1 MLTLYH
7 YSLSAGSRFVRL
19 FADEM
24 KVKLDLVEEPTWLR
38 RPGFLGINP
47 AGSVPVLCDNDM
59 TPVVGPNPIMEYM
72 QETRGALSNDAHLM
86 PDDALSR
93 AEVRRLVDWIMVK
106 FEAEVI
112 RYLVHEKFIRR
123 ELKAGSP
130 ETSALRAARTNI
142 KSHISYFGFLAE
154 QRKWLAGD
162 RLSYADLAVA
172 AAISVCDYLGEV
184 NWDLDDQF
192 KTWYARMKS
201 RPSFRPLL
209 SETLRGLPAAP
220 TYADLDF

>member
-19 FADEM
+19 VADEM
-24 KVKLDLVEEPTWLR
+24 KIKLDLVEEPVWQR
-38 RPGFLGINP
+38 RPGFLGVNP
-47 AGSVPVLCDNDM
+47 AGTVPVLLDNDM
-59 TPVVGPNPIMEYM
+59 PPVVGPMPIMEYV
-72 QETRGALSNDAHLM
+72 QETRGALSQNAQLM

-93 AEVRRLVDWIMVK
+93 AEVRRLVDWTMVK

-154 QRKWLAGD
+154 QRKWLAGE

-172 AAISVCDYLGEV
+172 AALSVCDYLGEV
-184 NWDLDDQF
+184 NWELDDHF
-192 KTWYARMKS
+192 KTWYMRLKS

-209 SETLRGLPAAP
+209 AETLRGLPPAA